1 MDDDILTVNAEKDG
15 MNNTGFL
22 MKTDLKNGQKSVAN
36 FVAKNLE
43 LAAFFAKVWIRKM
56 TKK

>member
-1 MDDDILTVNAEKDG
+1 
-15 MNNTGFL
+15 